1 MNVMKQT
8 STSSPPLTTM
18 NENDEDDVT
27 KIFPQ
32 KLMDMLADPESHD
45 SVAWLPHGRAFVI
58 TDREKFSDVV
68 LPKYFRKTKY
78 ASFTRKLNRWNFKR
92 VPKGPDAGAYY
103 HEFFQRDKEA
113 MCIQMYCK
121 NDRFKF
127 ATTSGKTR
135 ASEPKNSSNAA
146 NFATSNKVESLS
158 PMLKLP
164 SQQASLI
171 PPMVLPKL
179 FSPVSIDPATQVRA
193 LLARQQQLQQAQIS
207 ALKSNN
213 NSVLGIPQ
221 NRAKQLPLLP
231 PSHVMVQQLQ
241 LQQKQR
247 QLQQQIQQ
255 LRQKLQLEDQNKK
268 TQQQQKQQLIMQQ
281 QQQNLHQLQ
290 QQIRLQEE
298 TKKQQQ
304 HVSHQIALLQAQ
316 LAILEMK
323 PKKETIKQQRRAS
336 AA

>member
-1 MNVMKQT
+1 MND
-8 STSSPPLTTM
+8 
-18 NENDEDDVT
+18 NDEDDVT

-32 KLMDMLADPESHD
+32 KLMGMLADPESHD
-45 SVAWLPHGRAFVI
+45 SVAWLPHGRSFVI
-58 TDREKFSDVV
+58 TDRDKFSDVV

-127 ATTSGKTR
+127 ATTPGKTW
-135 ASEPKNSSNAA
+135 ASEPKLNSNAA
-146 NFATSNKVESLS
+146 NLPTSNKVESLS

-164 SQQASLI
+164 TQQASLI
-171 PPMVLPKL
+171 SPMVLPKL
-179 FSPVSIDPATQVRA
+179 LSQVSIDPATQVRA
-193 LLARQQQLQQAQIS
+193 LLARQQQLRQAQIS
-207 ALKSNN
+207 ALKSSN
-213 NSVLGIPQ
+213 NSVLGIPE
-221 NRAKQLPLLP
+221 NRAKQIPLLP
-231 PSHVMVQQLQ
+231 PSHVMVQQIQ

-255 LRQKLQLEDQNKK
+255 LQQQLQLEDQNKK
-268 TQQQQKQQLIMQQ
+268 KKQQQKQQLIMQQ

-304 HVSHQIALLQAQ
+304 HVSHQIALLQSQ
-316 LAILEMK
+316 LAMLEMK
-323 PKKETIKQQRRAS
+323 PEKETIMQQRRAS